1 MDLARDVVEM
11 SGKSELIAIVDN
23 FMPKYSNTHKYSI
36 FPKIVEG
43 NSKDLYKEQKVCII
57 CHVKVADLG
66 VIDKKKYS
74 CQFCYNA
81 VCQGCSPLKCYHP
94 HTLKEERVCMQC
106 YFNAIEIKVRNE
118 LKTEVEASIGED
130 ENKNLRLSLEN
141 EVKDLETEIGA
152 LEIHLDKAKGEEER
166 LRKEKM
172 AIFEERS
179 KKTAEIESE
188 HTKETERL
196 NEQIAKIDKE
206 IGNGK
211 EYLAKQEK
219 DIESCKDRL
228 EEQKMEMQK
237 LMKAIEV
244 EKEKDKLNDNTVE
257 TTFSRSSE
265 KQELIDEL
273 NRLKAQ
279 IVDLQA
285 EQANLQKILTSKLN
299 K

>member
-1 MDLARDVVEM
+1 
-11 SGKSELIAIVDN
+11 
-23 FMPKYSNTHKYSI
+23 
-36 FPKIVEG
+36 
-43 NSKDLYKEQKVCII
+43 
-57 CHVKVADLG
+57 
-66 VIDKKKYS
+66 
-74 CQFCYNA
+74 
-81 VCQGCSPLKCYHP
+81 
-94 HTLKEERVCMQC
+94 MQC

-130 ENKNLRLSLEN
+130 ENKNLRVSLES

-152 LEIHLDKAKGEEER
+152 LEVHLDKAKSEEER

-219 DIESCKDRL
+219 EIESCKQRL
-228 EEQKMEMQK
+228 EEQKFEMHK
-237 LMKAIEV
+237 LLRAIEV
-244 EKEKDKLNDNTVE
+244 EKEKDKLNDNAVE